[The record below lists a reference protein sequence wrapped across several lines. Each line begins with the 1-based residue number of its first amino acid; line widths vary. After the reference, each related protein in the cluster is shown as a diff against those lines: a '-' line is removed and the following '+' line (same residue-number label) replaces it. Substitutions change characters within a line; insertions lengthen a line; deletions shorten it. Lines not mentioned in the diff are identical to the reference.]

1 MFVAS
6 GLAVAGL
13 VVFLI
18 GDERRAFEKKE
29 RYYVVF
35 EDVQG
40 LTRGAP
46 VRMGGMDV
54 GQVASVGYGAD
65 ERNSQ
70 LRVAMDIVRSEAR
83 RIREDSVATIGNK
96 GLLGDKMVI
105 IRVGSPDRGA
115 LPVGATLKSEAP
127 SDLSKLTDRLGAIT
141 EKADVVM
148 GNLEKTTETLA
159 NPEMQ
164 EDLKGAVKSLGHILR
179 SVDEGD
185 GYVSRLLKD
194 PAEANRMSQ
203 AVANLDRATAQL
215 DQLLVAATV
224 AVTRVNQGPG
234 FAHDILYGQG
244 PNEAV
249 AQVGRAAGELASTL
263 EGVRKGNGLA
273 HSVIYGDDASQQ
285 LIGDLDKIAHD
296 AREIVAG
303 VRAGKGTIGAL
314 LVDPSVYE
322 DVKALLGNVE
332 RNKALRALVR
342 YSIQRDEKVAPVQMV
357 DPRPAPQSRN
367 SGEVGPPEAPPKVG
381 GGALGSAGRIGQ
393 Q

>member
-1 MFVAS
+1 
-6 GLAVAGL
+6 
-13 VVFLI
+13 
-18 GDERRAFEKKE
+18 
-29 RYYVVF
+29 
-35 EDVQG
+35 
-40 LTRGAP
+40 
-46 VRMGGMDV
+46 MGGVDV

-70 LRVAMDIVRSEAR
+70 LRVAMDIVRSESR
-83 RIREDSVATIGNK
+83 RIRQDSVATIGNK
-96 GLLGDKMVI
+96 GLLGDKMVVI
-105 IRVGSPDRGA
+105 KVGSPDRPA
-115 LPVGATLKSEAP
+115 LLAGATVASEAP

-164 EDLKGAVKSLGHILR
+164 EDLKGAVKSLGRILR
-179 SVDEGD
+179 TVDEGD

-215 DQLLVAATV
+215 DQLLASATV
-224 AVTRVNQGPG
+224 AVNRVNQGPG
-234 FAHDILYGQG
+234 FAHDVLYGEG

-249 AQVGRAAGELASTL
+249 AQIGRAAGELATTL

-273 HSVIYGDDASQQ
+273 HSVVYGDDATQQ

-357 DPRPAPQSRN
+357 DPRP
-367 SGEVGPPEAPPKVG
+367 GPGNGREMGPAEAPAKAG
-381 GGALGSAGRIGQ
+381 RGALGATGRIGEQ
-393 Q
+393 